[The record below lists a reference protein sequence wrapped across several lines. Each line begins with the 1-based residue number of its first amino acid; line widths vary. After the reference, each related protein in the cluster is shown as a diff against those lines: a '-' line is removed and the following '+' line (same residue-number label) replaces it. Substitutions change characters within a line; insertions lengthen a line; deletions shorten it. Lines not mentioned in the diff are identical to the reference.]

1 MRLGVDGFKIKGIIY
16 LTSSPTPQCRL
27 GCLLICGKCRAAF
40 RRVACCASALSS
52 HAAPWG
58 HFASLVRS
66 ASPARLPSA
75 SLRRISRQSRDCL
88 RVRVLHSCTPSSR
101 RQPCFPAFPA
111 VARGA
116 LSLRFARSARHLAV
130 TSLRSCARLRL
141 RGYPLLRFGAFT
153 LGCSS
158 AVRCVLHSRMHAA
171 WLGVEYHILRQSAH
185 LRGALRIPSLERS
198 RVSCRAS
205 PCSVALSVATFP
217 IYYCGASCAL

>member
-1 MRLGVDGFKIKGIIY
+1 MGTIY

-27 GCLLICGKCRAAF
+27 GCLLICGKCREMRRSEAEGRFGEAEPEGCASIRAF

-66 ASPARLPSA
+66 APPARLPSA
-75 SLRRISRQSRDCL
+75 SLRRISQQSRDCL

-116 LSLRFARSARHLAV
+116 LSLRRIYPRLLKCRKMRSALAYAHRLAWSGIPHPTPIGAPSRRITHPV
-130 TSLRSCARLRL
+130 T
-141 RGYPLLRFGAFT
+141 
-153 LGCSS
+153 
-158 AVRCVLHSRMHAA
+158 
-171 WLGVEYHILRQSAH
+171 
-185 LRGALRIPSLERS
+185 
-198 RVSCRAS
+198 
-205 PCSVALSVATFP
+205 
-217 IYYCGASCAL
+217 

>member
-111 VARGA
+111 VAQGVA
-116 LSLRFARSARHLAV
+116 FV
-130 TSLRSCARLRL
+130 YGCARRATVASALTANVIRH
-141 RGYPLLRFGAFT
+141 GICGGLLRA
-153 LGCSS
+153 
-158 AVRCVLHSRMHAA
+158 AMRRIAIQPHLHKPYAIR
-171 WLGVEYHILRQSAH
+171 
-185 LRGALRIPSLERS
+185 
-198 RVSCRAS
+198 
-205 PCSVALSVATFP
+205 
-217 IYYCGASCAL
+217 

>member
-116 LSLRFARSARHLAV
+116 LSLRFARSANPRLLKCRKMRSALAHARRLAWSGIPHPTPIGAPSRRITHPV
-130 TSLRSCARLRL
+130 T
-141 RGYPLLRFGAFT
+141 
-153 LGCSS
+153 
-158 AVRCVLHSRMHAA
+158 
-171 WLGVEYHILRQSAH
+171 
-185 LRGALRIPSLERS
+185 
-198 RVSCRAS
+198 
-205 PCSVALSVATFP
+205 
-217 IYYCGASCAL
+217 